1 MVLTKPPVVLEGHHI
16 PLQYMM
22 DASRTSHIKE
32 AQATLSTILK
42 ISDLLNTG
50 LNAEA
55 LTLCVRLCEMGVN
68 PERLASLV
76 KDLQNE
82 IAEYQNQ
89 IESISGSSK
98 NVRSDDH

>member
-1 MVLTKPPVVLEGHHI
+1 
-16 PLQYMM
+16 M

>member
-1 MVLTKPPVVLEGHHI
+1 
-16 PLQYMM
+16 M

-98 NVRSDDH
+98 NARSGDHLS

>member
-1 MVLTKPPVVLEGHHI
+1 
-16 PLQYMM
+16 M
-22 DASRTSHIKE
+22 DANRTSHIKE

-55 LTLCVRLCEMGVN
+55 LTLSVRLCEMGVN

-82 IAEYQNQ
+82 ITEYQNQ

-98 NVRSDDH
+98 NARSDNQLS